1 MSGDLRGREGLDL
14 SGQSTLLG
22 HLVEDTALHKTE
34 HPIGRNFVRT
44 HVMDLGAAS
53 DSSMAFL
60 AQGFED
66 GHSRSVKS
74 IDGSRRSC
82 G

>member
-53 DSSMAFL
+53 DSSTMAF
-60 AQGFED
+60 
-66 GHSRSVKS
+66 RS
-74 IDGSRRSC
+74 GL
-82 G
+82 

>member
-1 MSGDLRGREGLDL
+1 MSGDLRGRESLDL

-44 HVMDLGAAS
+44 HVINPGTAS
-53 DSSMAFL
+53 DFSTIAFRS
-60 AQGFED
+60 GF
-66 GHSRSVKS
+66 
-74 IDGSRRSC
+74 
-82 G
+82 